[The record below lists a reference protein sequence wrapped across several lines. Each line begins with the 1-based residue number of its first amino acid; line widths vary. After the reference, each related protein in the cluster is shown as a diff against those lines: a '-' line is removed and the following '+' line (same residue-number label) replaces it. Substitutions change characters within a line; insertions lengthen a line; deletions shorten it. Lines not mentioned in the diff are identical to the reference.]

1 MRDATAGNL
10 RRCPPVVAML
20 PLLAGA
26 PIERRRMMRFN
37 TLAACAAVVAA
48 AAAAIPNARA
58 AAVSD
63 FYRGKSINIYIGFGP
78 GGGYDVYARMLARHL
93 GRFIPGYPNV
103 VPQNMPGAGGLK
115 SAGYLYNAAAR
126 DGLALAVFGGFTGL
140 EPLFGNAQA
149 SFDPV
154 RFTWIGN
161 MNRDVSSCAVWNAAG
176 FDTFSDIMRREMV
189 FGSSGKASTTS
200 QHALVLKNMLG
211 AKVKVIEG
219 YQGTNS
225 INLAMKRREVDA
237 SCGIYL
243 SSALTSYDQDLKNG
257 DMRIL
262 IQFGRH
268 NVPEFGD
275 AVNLYDLLQTEG
287 EKQVAD
293 IVFRQAEIARP
304 IVGPPE
310 IPADRANALRTAFMH
325 TVKDPAFL
333 AEAAKLGMPI
343 DPMTGEEVAR
353 LFESFYATPKSV
365 VERAKFVMTNN

>member
-1 MRDATAGNL
+1 
-10 RRCPPVVAML
+10 
-20 PLLAGA
+20 
-26 PIERRRMMRFN
+26 MRFN
-37 TLAACAAVVAA
+37 TLAACAVVIAA

-58 AAVSD
+58 DAVSD
-63 FYRGKSINIYIGFGP
+63 FYRGKSINIHIGFGP

-93 GRFIPGYPNV
+93 GRFIPGHPNV

-115 SAGYLYNAAAR
+115 SASYLYNAAAR

-149 SFDPV
+149 SFDAV

-176 FDTFSDIMRREMV
+176 FNTFSDIMQREMV

-262 IQFGRH
+262 IQFGRQ

-275 AVNLYDLLQTEG
+275 AVNLYDLLQSEA

-293 IVFRQAEIARP
+293 IVFRQAELARP
-304 IVGPPE
+304 IAGPPD
-310 IPADRANALRTAFMH
+310 IPADRANALRTAFMQ

-353 LFESFYATPKSV
+353 LFESFYATPKSI
-365 VERAKFVMTNN
+365 VERAKFVMNNN